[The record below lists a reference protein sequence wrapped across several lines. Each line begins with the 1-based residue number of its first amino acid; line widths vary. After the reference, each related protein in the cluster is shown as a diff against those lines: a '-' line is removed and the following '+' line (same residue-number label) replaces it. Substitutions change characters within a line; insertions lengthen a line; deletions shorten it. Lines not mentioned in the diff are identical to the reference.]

1 MFFRR
6 RLKWALFTLCFSA
19 ALPLQAATTQAVGNI
34 AEQQTRHISTYFPGR
49 MAGSPAE
56 LLAAEYIN
64 HRFQQ
69 MGYQSNMRGFNTR
82 YLYTS
87 KNGKQSWRNVSATS
101 VIAARNASTD
111 EAASKADD
119 QKQIIIMAHFDTYTP
134 KSDTDLDK
142 NLGGLTL
149 QGVDDNAAG
158 VGVMLELAER
168 LKTIPLR
175 YDLRFVAL
183 SAEEIGA
190 QGTENY
196 LQRMSKTE
204 RANTLLVINLD
215 NLITGDRLYFNASN
229 QPSAIAAKEQAL
241 KLARR
246 YGISA
251 ATVKNQVTA
260 PCRVDKNLFATAGV
274 PLLSVEASNS
284 NLGNKNNSLGN
295 KDGCQQR
302 AISSHFPQGTTR
314 HQSQLDNLNYLDK
327 FLPGRITKRT
337 HDTVKIVLPLI
348 ETLAAAKK

>member
-1 MFFRR
+1 MFSRR
-6 RLKWALFTLCFSA
+6 CLKWALFTLSLSTV
-19 ALPLQAATTQAVGNI
+19 LPLQAATSPTTGQI
-34 AEQQTRHISTYFPGR
+34 AEQQVRHISTYFPGR

-64 HRFQQ
+64 HRFQL
-69 MGYQSNMRGFNTR
+69 MGYQSNLRGFNTR

-101 VIAARNASTD
+101 VIAAHDVLANQQDAV
-111 EAASKADD
+111 SKVDD
-119 QKQIIIMAHFDTYTP
+119 SKQIIIMAHFDTYTP
-134 KSDTDLDK
+134 QSDQDLDK

-168 LKTIPLR
+168 LKNTPLR

-196 LQRMSKTE
+196 LQRMSPTE
-204 RANTLLVINLD
+204 KANTWLVINLD
-215 NLITGDRLYFNASN
+215 NLITGDRLYFTANN
-229 QPSAIAAKEQAL
+229 QPAAIAAKEQAL
-241 KLARR
+241 TLARR
-246 YGISA
+246 YGIAA
-251 ATVKNQVTA
+251 ATVAGQLTSPCQTEKNAFDAAAIAV
-260 PCRVDKNLFATAGV
+260 
-274 PLLSVEASNS
+274 LSIEASNY
-284 NLGNKNNSLGN
+284 SLGN

-302 AISSHFPQGTTR
+302 AISKHFPQGTTR
-314 HQSQLDNLNYLDK
+314 HHSQLDNLNYLDK

-337 HDTVKIVLPLI
+337 HDTVQIMLPLVQ
-348 ETLAAAKK
+348 ELAGAKK

>member
-1 MFFRR
+1 MFSRR
-6 RLKWALFTLCFSA
+6 CLKWALFTLSFSTV
-19 ALPLQAATTQAVGNI
+19 LPLQAATTPATGQI
-34 AEQQTRHISTYFPGR
+34 AEQQIRHISTYFPGR
-49 MAGSPAE
+49 MTGSPAE

-69 MGYQSNMRGFNTR
+69 MGYQSNLRGFNTR

-101 VIAARNASTD
+101 VIAARNASIEKPD
-111 EAASKADD
+111 A

-134 KSDTDLDK
+134 QSDQDLDK

-168 LKTIPLR
+168 LKAAPLR

-196 LQRMSKTE
+196 LKRMSQAEK
-204 RANTLLVINLD
+204 ANTLLVINLD
-215 NLITGDRLYFNASN
+215 SLITGERLYFNASN
-229 QPSAIAAKEQAL
+229 QPAAIAVRDQAL
-241 KLARR
+241 ALARR
-246 YGISA
+246 YGITAS
-251 ATVKNQVTA
+251 TVKNQATSLCQA
-260 PCRVDKNLFATAGV
+260 EKNVFDTAGI
-274 PLLSVEASNS
+274 PLLSVEASNTKLS
-284 NLGNKNNSLGN
+284 NKESRGNN
-295 KDGCQQR
+295 DGCQQR
-302 AISSHFPQGTTR
+302 AISKHFPQGITR

-327 FLPGRITKRT
+327 FLPGRITKRS
-337 HDTVKIVLPLI
+337 HDSVKVLLPLI
-348 ETLAAAKK
+348 QELAVAKQ

>member
-1 MFFRR
+1 MFSRR
-6 RLKWALFTLCFSA
+6 CLKWALFTLCFSA
-19 ALPLQAATTQAVGNI
+19 VLPLQAATTQAAGNI

-64 HRFQQ
+64 HHFQQ

-87 KNGKQSWRNVSATS
+87 KNGKQSWRTLSATS
-101 VIAARNASTD
+101 VIAARNATATNNT
-111 EAASKADD
+111 AASKADE
-119 QKQIIIMAHFDTYTP
+119 QKQIVIMAHFDTYTP
-134 KSDTDLDK
+134 QSDTDLDK

-168 LKTIPLR
+168 LKTVPLR

-246 YGISA
+246 YGITA
-251 ATVKNQVTA
+251 ATVKNQVSA
-260 PCRVDKNLFATAGV
+260 PCRVDKNLFATAGL
-274 PLLSVEASNS
+274 PLLSVEASNY
-284 NLGNKNNSLGN
+284 SLGN
-295 KDGCQQR
+295 KEGCQQR

-337 HDTVKIVLPLI
+337 HDTVKILLPLI

>member
-1 MFFRR
+1 MFSRR
-6 RLKWALFTLCFSA
+6 RLKWALFTLCFTI
-19 ALPLQAATTQAVGNI
+19 ALPLQAANSQAVGKI

-69 MGYQSNMRGFNTR
+69 MGYQSNLRGFNTR

-87 KNGKQSWRNVSATS
+87 KNGKQSWRTLSATS
-101 VIAARNASTD
+101 VIAARNATITQPN
-111 EAASKADD
+111 AAAKADE
-119 QKQIIIMAHFDTYTP
+119 QKQIVIMAHFDTYTP
-134 KSDTDLDK
+134 QSDMDLDN

-168 LKTIPLR
+168 LKAIPLR

-196 LQRMSKTE
+196 LERMSQTE
-204 RANTLLVINLD
+204 KANTLLVINLD
-215 NLITGDRLYFNASN
+215 GLITGDRLYFSANQ
-229 QPSAIAAKEQAL
+229 QPSAIAAQTQAL

-251 ATVKNQVTA
+251 APLQYQAVS
-260 PCRVDKNLFATAGV
+260 PCRADKNLFEAAGL
-274 PLLSVEASNS
+274 PLLSVEASNA
-284 NLGNKNNSLGN
+284 SLGK

-327 FLPGRITKRT
+327 FLPERITKRT
-337 HDTVKIVLPLI
+337 HDTVKILQPLI
-348 ETLAAAKK
+348 EALAAAKR

>member
-1 MFFRR
+1 MFSRR
-6 RLKWALFTLCFSA
+6 CLKWALFALCFSA
-19 ALPLQAATTQAVGNI
+19 VLPLQAATTQAAGNI

-64 HRFQQ
+64 HYFQQ

-87 KNGKQSWRNVSATS
+87 KNGKQSWRTLSATS
-101 VIAARNASTD
+101 VIAARNATATNNT
-111 EAASKADD
+111 AASKADE
-119 QKQIIIMAHFDTYTP
+119 QKQIVIMAHFDTYTP
-134 KSDTDLDK
+134 QSDTELDK

-168 LKTIPLR
+168 LKTVPLR

-183 SAEEIGA
+183 SAEELGA

-246 YGISA
+246 YGITA
-251 ATVKNQVTA
+251 ATVKNQVSA
-260 PCRVDKNLFATAGV
+260 PCRVDKNLFATAGL
-274 PLLSVEASNS
+274 PLLSVEASNY
-284 NLGNKNNSLGN
+284 SLGN
-295 KDGCQQR
+295 KEGCQQR

-337 HDTVKIVLPLI
+337 HDTVKILLPLI

>member
-1 MFFRR
+1 MFSRR
-6 RLKWALFTLCFSA
+6 CLKWALFALCFSA
-19 ALPLQAATTQAVGNI
+19 VLPLQAATTQAVGNI

-64 HRFQQ
+64 HYFQQ

-87 KNGKQSWRNVSATS
+87 KNGKQSWRTLSATS
-101 VIAARNASTD
+101 VIAARNATATNNT
-111 EAASKADD
+111 AASKADE
-119 QKQIIIMAHFDTYTP
+119 QKQIVIMAHFDTYTP
-134 KSDTDLDK
+134 QSDTELDK

-168 LKTIPLR
+168 LKTVPLR

-246 YGISA
+246 YGITA
-251 ATVKNQVTA
+251 ATVKNQVSA
-260 PCRVDKNLFATAGV
+260 PCRVDKNLFATAGL
-274 PLLSVEASNS
+274 PLLSVEASNY
-284 NLGNKNNSLGN
+284 SLGN
-295 KDGCQQR
+295 KEGCQQR

-337 HDTVKIVLPLI
+337 HDTVKILLPLI